1 MVISYIPLGDFSSN
15 LIGSIRIHSNFHVS
29 HPFPYVFDSNDDTIL
44 FLPLFLFLLL
54 LLVRPYLSDFEI
66 FMGATLFID
75 YYAFK

>member
-44 FLPLFLFLLL
+44 FLPFIIILIIIIGKA
-54 LLVRPYLSDFEI
+54 LSI
-66 FMGATLFID
+66 RL
-75 YYAFK
+75 

>member
-1 MVISYIPLGDFSSN
+1 MLAIHFLMSLIVMMTQFFSYL
-15 LIGSIRIHSNFHVS
+15 LL
-29 HPFPYVFDSNDDTIL
+29 L
-44 FLPLFLFLLL
+44 FLLLLLL